1 MGLSTKRK
9 GADDMLGPSS
19 LIRRTGVQSEANV
32 PLLFS
37 PAKAYSE
44 QKENEGPVMSGVFSR
59 PWKPDIKAQ
68 PQAQP
73 SNRHTKT

>member
-37 PAKAYSE
+37 SAKAYSE
-44 QKENEGPVMSGVFSR
+44 QKENEDPVMSGVFSWA
-59 PWKPDIKAQ
+59 WKPDIK
-68 PQAQP
+68 P
-73 SNRHTKT
+73 